1 MKKIILKLMVGK
13 EKMEQD
19 VANNLI
25 MLKKESFFLL
35 LFNNALKL

>member
-1 MKKIILKLMVGK
+1 MVGK

-25 MLKKESFFLL
+25 MLKKELFFLL
-35 LFNNALKL
+35 LFYNALKL